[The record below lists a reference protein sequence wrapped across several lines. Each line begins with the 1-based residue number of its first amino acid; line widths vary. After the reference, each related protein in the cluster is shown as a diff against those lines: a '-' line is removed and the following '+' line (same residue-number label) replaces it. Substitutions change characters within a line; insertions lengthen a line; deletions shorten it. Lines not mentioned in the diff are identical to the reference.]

1 MTNPSRVKGRLPLA
15 LGTLCLVASAC
26 GGGAEGET
34 QQQASVVTV
43 PPDQNGVTILK
54 PLHNSKVSS
63 PFTVEVEPTGD
74 VVVVPLGKE
83 RKGEPSGHVHLVID
97 HDCIP
102 VAQPI
107 PVDEDWVVDLKD
119 GSTSTQLD
127 LPPGVHEICAQ
138 IGDAEHIA
146 LYAVSRIV
154 VTVE

>member
-1 MTNPSRVKGRLPLA
+1 MAKATSVRGRLPLA
-15 LGTLCLVASAC
+15 FGTLCLVASAC

-34 QQQASVVTV
+34 PRQASVVTV
-43 PPDQNGVTILK
+43 PPDQNGVTISR
-54 PLHNSKVSS
+54 PLHNSEVSS

-74 VVVVPLGKE
+74 VVVVPVGKE

-107 PVDEDWVVDLKD
+107 PVDEEWVVDLKD

-127 LPPGVHEICAQ
+127 LPPGIHEICAQ
-138 IGDAEHIA
+138 IGDAEHIS
-146 LYAVSRIV
+146 LYAVSKIV